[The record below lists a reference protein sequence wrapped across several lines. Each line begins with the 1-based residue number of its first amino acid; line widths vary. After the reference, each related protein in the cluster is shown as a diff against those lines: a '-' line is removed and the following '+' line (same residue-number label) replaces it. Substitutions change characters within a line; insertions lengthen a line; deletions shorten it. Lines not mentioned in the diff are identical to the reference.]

1 MPTVLITG
9 GTGLIGKALSELL
22 LQKGY
27 QVIILSR
34 TVPGQQAGDSSDLT
48 YAHWDIARQTVDAAA
63 VQKADYIIHLAGA
76 GVADKRW
83 TSKRKKEIINSRIK
97 SSALLV
103 KAMTENANRVKAVIS
118 ASAIGWYGPD
128 PVIPNPKPFT
138 ENDLPANDFLGD
150 TCKQWEES
158 IEPVTQLGKRLVILR
173 TGLVL
178 SNAGGALKEFIKPLR
193 FGIAAILGNGKQ
205 IISWIHID
213 DICRL
218 YLRGIEDE
226 SMHGVFNA
234 AAPAAVSNKSLTL
247 QLAKAIKHSFYI
259 PVYIPSAILKLVL
272 GKMSIEV
279 LKSAT
284 VSSAK
289 IKSTGFSFIYP
300 TAVSA
305 INQLTGKP

>member
-34 TVPGQQAGDSSDLT
+34 TVPNHQIGDSSGLI
-48 YAHWDIARQTVDAAA
+48 YAHWDIARQTIDAAT

-97 SSALLV
+97 GSALLV

-128 PVIPNPKPFT
+128 PIIPNPKPFT

-173 TGLVL
+173 NGLVL

-234 AAPAAVSNKSLTL
+234 VAPAAVSNKSLTL

-272 GKMSIEV
+272 GQMSIEV

-284 VSSAK
+284 VSAAK
-289 IKSTGFSFIYP
+289 IKNTGFSFIYP
-300 TAVSA
+300 TAESA
-305 INQLTGKP
+305 INQLKAK

>member
-27 QVIILSR
+27 HVIILSR
-34 TVPGQQAGDSSDLT
+34 KLPDRQIGDSSDLT

-128 PVIPNPKPFT
+128 PIIPNPKPFT

-178 SNAGGALKEFIKPLR
+178 SKAGGALKEFIKPLR

-234 AAPAAVSNKSLTL
+234 VAPAVVSNRSLTL
-247 QLAKAIKHSFYI
+247 QLAKALKHSFYI

-272 GKMSIEV
+272 GQMSIEV

-284 VSSAK
+284 VSAAK
-289 IKSTGFSFIYP
+289 IKNTGFSFIYP
-300 TAVSA
+300 TAESA
-305 INQLTGKP
+305 INQLKAK

>member
-34 TVPGQQAGDSSDLT
+34 TVPDQQAGDSPDLT

-97 SSALLV
+97 GSALLV

-128 PVIPNPKPFT
+128 PIIPNPKPFT
-138 ENDLPANDFLGD
+138 ENDLPANDFLGE

-178 SNAGGALKEFIKPLR
+178 SKAGGALKEFIKPLR

-234 AAPAAVSNKSLTL
+234 VAPTVVSNKSLTL

-272 GKMSIEV
+272 GQMSIEV

-284 VSSAK
+284 VSAAK
-289 IKSTGFSFIYP
+289 IKNTGFSFIYP
-300 TAVSA
+300 TAESA
-305 INQLTGKP
+305 INQLKAK

>member
-22 LQKGY
+22 LRKGY
-27 QVIILSR
+27 RVIILSR
-34 TVPGQQAGDSSDLT
+34 TVPDQQTKDIPGLT
-48 YAHWDIARQTVDAAA
+48 YAHWNIAQQTIDATAI
-63 VQKADYIIHLAGA
+63 QKADYIVHLAGA

-83 TSKRKKEIINSRIK
+83 TSKRKNEIVNSRTQ

-103 KAMTENANRVKAVIS
+103 KTMTENPHQVKAVIS
-118 ASAIGWYGPD
+118 ASGIGWYGPD
-128 PVIPNPKPFT
+128 PITPNPKPFT
-138 ENDLPANDFLGD
+138 ENDPAAHDFLGD
-150 TCKQWEES
+150 TCRQWEQG

-178 SNAGGALKEFIKPLR
+178 SKEGGALKEFIKPLR
-193 FGIAAILGNGKQ
+193 FGIAGILGNGKQ

-226 SMHGVFNA
+226 NMQGVYNA
-234 AAPAAVSNKSLTL
+234 VAPSVLSNKTFTL
-247 QLAKAIKHSFYI
+247 QLARAVKHSFYI
-259 PVYIPSAILKLVL
+259 ALYIPSVILKLVL
-272 GKMSIEV
+272 GQMSVEV

-284 VSSAK
+284 VSAAK
-289 IKSTGFSFIYP
+289 IKNAGFSFIYP
-300 TAVSA
+300 SAEAA
-305 INQLTGKP
+305 INQLTTK